1 MWREVLQVG
10 HSGKFNFKVSFK
22 GTGAVLTGSC
32 AQTVTDAR
40 AAPSVPSSAGRTR
53 IVYIDPAMRITLV
66 KLELPH
72 YYFSTGHHSL

>member
-10 HSGKFNFKVSFK
+10 RSGKFNFKVSFK

-40 AAPSVPSSAGRTR
+40 AAPSEPSSAGTTGT
-53 IVYIDPAMRITLV
+53 VSGDPTDW
-66 KLELPH
+66 KLFVLSH
-72 YYFSTGHHSL
+72 IHKT